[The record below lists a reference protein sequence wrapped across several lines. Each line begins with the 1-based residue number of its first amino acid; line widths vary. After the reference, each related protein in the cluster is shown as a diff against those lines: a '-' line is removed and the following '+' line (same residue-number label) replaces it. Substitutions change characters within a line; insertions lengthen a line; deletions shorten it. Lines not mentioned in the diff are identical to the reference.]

1 MLFWRFFIAG
11 IWISF
16 FVIKDFDK
24 NKFKQTHFRSLLYMF
39 FLGAIFYA
47 CASELYFIASP
58 YIGTGLA
65 MVIFFSYP
73 ILVALI
79 SWILKENHFN
89 LVSIFMLAFMC
100 GGLFLLQDN
109 SNNKFDIAGISLALL
124 SSLGYAL
131 YVIGSK
137 KISSLTIDTKLLTT
151 AVCFGC
157 AFIFLIISLFTHTL
171 AFPHTLK
178 NCLLLLAFGILSTA
192 IPIQLMLIGLR
203 YISSIR
209 ASIISVLEPLVT
221 LLVGI
226 ALLHESISHMQLLG
240 AFIILASALFVQF
253 QKDL

>member
-16 FVIKDFDK
+16 LVIKDFDK
-24 NKFKQTHFRSLLYMF
+24 DKFKQTHFRSLLYMF
-39 FLGAIFYA
+39 LLGAICYA
-47 CASELYFIASP
+47 SASEFYFIASP

-73 ILVALI
+73 ILVALS
-79 SWILKENHFN
+79 SWILKENRFN
-89 LVSIFMLAFMC
+89 LISIFMLALMC
-100 GGLFLLQDN
+100 AGLFLLQDN
-109 SNNKFDIAGISLALL
+109 SNSKFDIIGILLALI
-124 SSLGYAL
+124 SALGYAL
-131 YVIGSK
+131 YIIGSK

-157 AFIFLIISLFTHTL
+157 AVIFLIISLLTHTF

-178 NCLLLLAFGILSTA
+178 NCLPLLALGILSTA
-192 IPIQLMLIGLR
+192 IPIQLMLIGLKD
-203 YISSIR
+203 ISSIR

-226 ALLHESISHMQLLG
+226 VLLHESISHMQLLG
-240 AFIILASALFVQF
+240 TFIILASALFVQF
-253 QKDL
+253 QKNL